1 MRSTPSLLPY
11 LLLPGLCL
19 AEPAYVEVSS
29 SCFQT
34 FQDPQNASIKRKL
47 CVQPLECPSANIS
60 HARIITEEE
69 VQTQQI
75 PGGEVIFYSSGT
87 AIVSCIEC
95 VRELCSLVNGTLP
108 VIASQEDNQCVLG
121 GGSVGTKARIPLAV
135 SNLDNGGWDWPII
148 WGMATGNS
156 HSYSNWAG
164 NAPPSGIPSLNL
176 CATMNKNGKWDS
188 TPCDMTSY
196 HTQKDYIV
204 CSVPNY
210 LLQDTGR
217 DNADGLEPGKSKSS
231 AGSTSGTNPIY
242 YAIPV
247 SVGVLVVAIILWRRS
262 MDAEPAP
269 AAENQTFAFYQEDGG
284 GPLHVKEGAEGK
296 TDSMDSNGY
305 LLPQSREPESY
316 TFDDNGEP
324 TYYEATALQDG
335 EDNEEAHYDMIGTS
349 TGSEGSAQY
358 DVATEDKTG
367 SVVSN
372 SPYVYGEENNAFP
385 QYSTIERKGEGK
397 KEEGGTF
404 NTASGN
410 VNSEVEA

>member
-1 MRSTPSLLPY
+1 
-11 LLLPGLCL
+11 
-19 AEPAYVEVSS
+19 
-29 SCFQT
+29 
-34 FQDPQNASIKRKL
+34 
-47 CVQPLECPSANIS
+47 
-60 HARIITEEE
+60 
-69 VQTQQI
+69 
-75 PGGEVIFYSSGT
+75 
-87 AIVSCIEC
+87 
-95 VRELCSLVNGTLP
+95 
-108 VIASQEDNQCVLG
+108 
-121 GGSVGTKARIPLAV
+121 
-135 SNLDNGGWDWPII
+135 
-148 WGMATGNS
+148 
-156 HSYSNWAG
+156 
-164 NAPPSGIPSLNL
+164 
-176 CATMNKNGKWDS
+176 
-188 TPCDMTSY
+188 
-196 HTQKDYIV
+196 
-204 CSVPNY
+204 
-210 LLQDTGR
+210 
-217 DNADGLEPGKSKSS
+217 
-231 AGSTSGTNPIY
+231 
-242 YAIPV
+242 
-247 SVGVLVVAIILWRRS
+247 

-305 LLPQSREPESY
+305 LLPQSQEPESY

-324 TYYEATALQDG
+324 TYYEATAPQDG

-372 SPYVYGEENNAFP
+372 STYVYGEENNAFP